1 MTKHSDTS
9 SQRRSRANT
18 RLQDRKQSH
27 VPEKNKTDI
36 GLGSVLPQIRIT
48 PRRLKESLTTAE
60 ILTLFMLTVYA
71 VLGCIYAAEVNNALM
86 YVVVNCCFMWMQC
99 ALAVSVSESDS
110 GRVFRSL
117 LLARRFFL
125 LPAIYFIYSQ
135 AHLYV
140 THINPRDYDTVL
152 AKWDF
157 ALFGVYPTEW
167 MYQFANP
174 FLTEFLQICYFLYFW
189 IPLAL
194 GAEFYATRPTQVF
207 IRYALYVACVSFALY
222 LGYFFMPAIGP
233 CFTLHDF
240 SLLNRELP
248 GLFFTEPLRAIV
260 NNGSGA
266 GTATPHITAHRN
278 CMPSGHTMVTLLN
291 VMIAFRW
298 NSRFRWVYCIVGAGI
313 IVSTVYLRYHYV
325 VDLLAG
331 AVVTVVALVG
341 GRLLERVLSKIGF
354 LNA

>member
-1 MTKHSDTS
+1 MTKHSNTS
-9 SQRRSRANT
+9 SKRRSRATQRLHDHEMPQT
-18 RLQDRKQSH
+18 RRKNEVVS
-27 VPEKNKTDI
+27 
-36 GLGSVLPQIRIT
+36 GFGAVLPQIRIT
-48 PRRLKESLTTAE
+48 PRRLRESLTTAE
-60 ILTLFMLTVYA
+60 LLTLFMFSVYA
-71 VLGCIYAAEVNNALM
+71 VLGCIYAAEVNNALTFVM
-86 YVVVNCCFMWMQC
+86 VNCCFMWMQC
-99 ALAVSVSESDS
+99 ALAVSVAETGS

-135 AHLYV
+135 AHLYI
-140 THINPRDYDTVL
+140 THINPRDYDNVL
-152 AKWDF
+152 AQWDF
-157 ALFGVYPTEW
+157 SLFGVYPTLW
-167 MYQFANP
+167 IYQFAHP
-174 FLTEFLQICYFLYFW
+174 ILTEFLQICYFLYFW
-189 IPLAL
+189 IPLSL
-194 GAEFYATRPTQVF
+194 GAEFYATRPTLVY
-207 IRYALYVACVSFALY
+207 IRYSLYVACVSYALY

-266 GTATPHITAHRN
+266 GTSAPHITAHRN

-291 VMIAFRW
+291 MMIAFRW
-298 NSRFRWVYCIVGAGI
+298 NSRFRWIYFIIGSGI

-331 AVVTVVALVG
+331 AVVTVLALVG
-341 GRLLERVLSKIGF
+341 GRVFERLLSKMGF